1 MKPMRSAAIALSTF
15 LCFVPAARAAAP
27 DDPERVVMKLD
38 EFLKLYEKTR
48 AEEAS
53 APLDFAISSA
63 RYEGEVQLKDGE
75 PYAAVFKGKFRV
87 EVLRG
92 KGFVKVPFL
101 PATVALESAKIGN
114 AEAAVVIEDG
124 HYVLVTQQRGALTLD
139 VTFAA
144 AVTSAEGSS
153 AVSFQL
159 SPAGATSAVL
169 SVPAREDLDFT
180 VANAKLQ
187 SDKVVGDKRIVEA
200 VLPSTGVLEVKW
212 QRELPKAAQQ
222 ASRVLSEV
230 YTLVSLGEGLMR
242 ATTTV
247 QYTIL
252 FTGVDRLTLRVPK
265 DMTVLDVVGGGVR
278 EWKVDGDGNLTVA
291 LNYAAK
297 GAYSLRLEMEKV
309 VRGDIKDVAAPVTA
323 PVGVERTRGF
333 VGVESRGNLE
343 VDAGD
348 VKGATPVDVRAL
360 PAAIL
365 GITGQ
370 PVLLGYKYLGT
381 DLSIPLSAWQ
391 HVDADVLVTLLDETR
406 ARTMWTREGR
416 RLTSVK
422 YRIRNNRRQFL
433 RLALP
438 KGAELWSASVG
449 GRAVQP
455 ALAADKRVMI
465 PLVRS
470 QAAGGELA
478 AFEVEIVYVESG
490 APPSSSGRG
499 EFSATL
505 PGADAPCTYV
515 AWTVYAPDDAKIKRF
530 SIDGS
535 LRKVKYLSN
544 PIPAEDM
551 NYVQT
556 ATPQVAQQ
564 AEQQANAGSLGDGAM
579 PVPVSLPL
587 QGREVH
593 FEKLLALDE
602 ALKIFFRYRGLK
614 KN

>member
-1 MKPMRSAAIALSTF
+1 MMRSAAIALVTLLS
-15 LCFVPAARAAAP
+15 LVPAAQAAAP

-48 AEEAS
+48 AEEVT
-53 APLDFAISSA
+53 APIDYAISSA
-63 RYEGEVQLKDGE
+63 RYDGEVQLKDGE
-75 PYAAVFKGKFRV
+75 PYAAVFKGKFRID
-87 EVLRG
+87 VLRT
-92 KGFVKVPFL
+92 KGFARVPFL

-124 HYVLVTQQRGALTLD
+124 NYVLVTNQRGALTLD

-144 AVTSAEGSS
+144 AVATAEGSS
-153 AVSFQL
+153 GVSFQL
-159 SPAGATSAVL
+159 RPAGATSAVL

-180 VANAKLQ
+180 VAGAKLQ
-187 SDKVVGDKRIVEA
+187 SDKIVGDKRVVEA
-200 VLPSTGVLEVKW
+200 VLPSTGSLEIKW

-242 ATTTV
+242 ATTSV

-252 FTGVDRLTLRVPK
+252 FSGVDKLSLKVPK
-265 DMTVLDVVGGGVR
+265 DMTVLDVVGAGVR
-278 EWKVDGDGNLTVA
+278 EWKVDGEGTMTVA

-297 GAYSLRLEMEKV
+297 GAYALRFEMERV
-309 VRGDIKDVAAPVTA
+309 IRGDIKDVAAPVAA
-323 PVGVERTRGF
+323 PIGVERTRGF

-343 VDAGD
+343 IDSGE

-370 PVLLGYKYLGT
+370 PVLLGFKYLGA
-381 DLSIPLSAWQ
+381 DVSVPLSAWQ
-391 HVDADVLVTLLDETR
+391 HEDADVLVTLLDETR

-470 QAAGGELA
+470 QSAGGELA
-478 AFEVEIVYVESG
+478 AFEVELVYVENG
-490 APPSSSGRG
+490 APPSESGRG
-499 EFSATL
+499 AFKAAL
-505 PGADAPCTYV
+505 PKADAPCTYV
-515 AWTVYAPDDAKIKRF
+515 AWTVYAPDDAKIKRL
-530 SIDGS
+530 SIDGN
-535 LRKVKYLSN
+535 LRKVRYLSN

-556 ATPQVAQQ
+556 ATPEVMQQ
-564 AEQQANAGSLGDGAM
+564 AQGQAAPGGALGDGAM

-602 ALKIFFRYRGLK
+602 ELSIGFRYRGLK
-614 KN
+614 KR

>member
-1 MKPMRSAAIALSTF
+1 MRSVALTLALLS
-15 LCFVPAARAAAP
+15 LSPLARAAAP

-48 AEEAS
+48 AEEAT
-53 APLDFAISSA
+53 APLDYAISSA

-75 PYAAVFKGKFRV
+75 PYAAVFKAKFRV
-87 EVLRG
+87 DVLRT
-92 KGFVKVPFL
+92 KGFAKVPFL
-101 PATVALESAKIGN
+101 PATVALESAKIGA

-124 HYVLVTQQRGALTLD
+124 RYVLVTSQRGPLTLD

-144 AVTSAEGSS
+144 AVTTAEGSS

-159 SPAGATSAVL
+159 QPAGATSAVL

-187 SDKVVGDKRIVEA
+187 SDKVVGEKRVVEA
-200 VLPSTGVLEVKW
+200 VLPSTGLLEVRW

-252 FTGVDRLTLRVPK
+252 FAGVDRLALKVPR
-265 DMTVLDVVGGGVR
+265 DMTVLDVVGAGVR
-278 EWKVDGDGNLTVA
+278 EWKVDGEGNLAVS

-297 GAYSLRLEMEKV
+297 GAYALRLELEKV
-309 VRGDIKDVAAPVTA
+309 VKGDIKDVAAPVPA
-323 PVGVERTRGF
+323 PVGVERARGF

-343 VDAGD
+343 VDSGD
-348 VKGATPVDVRAL
+348 VKGATPVDVRSL

-370 PVLLGYKYLGT
+370 PVLLGFKYLA
-381 DLSIPLSAWQ
+381 SEVMIPLSAWQ
-391 HVDADVLVTLLDETR
+391 HQDADVLVTLLDETR

-438 KGAELWSASVG
+438 KGGELWSASVG

-470 QAAGGELA
+470 QSAGGELA
-478 AFEVEIVYVESG
+478 AFEVEIVYVEGG
-490 APPSSSGRG
+490 APPSEGGRG
-499 EFSATL
+499 DFKAAL
-505 PGADAPCTYV
+505 PRADAPCTYV
-515 AWTVYAPDDAKIKRF
+515 AWTVYAPDDAKIRRF
-530 SIDGS
+530 SVDGT
-535 LRKVKYLSN
+535 LRRVRYLSN

-551 NYVQT
+551 NYVQ
-556 ATPQVAQQ
+556 AANPQVVQQ
-564 AEQQANAGSLGDGAM
+564 AEQQANAGALGDGAM

-593 FEKLLALDE
+593 FERLLALDE
-602 ALKIFFRYRGLK
+602 PLEISFRYRGLK
-614 KN
+614 K

>member
-1 MKPMRSAAIALSTF
+1 MRRLPLALAF
-15 LCFVPAARAAAP
+15 LLVAPAARAAAP

-38 EFLKLYEKTR
+38 EFLKLYEKNR

-53 APLDFAISSA
+53 APLDYAISSA
-63 RYEGEVQLKDGE
+63 RYDGEVQLRDGE
-75 PYAAVFKGKFRV
+75 PHAAVFKAKFRV
-87 EVLRG
+87 EVLRARG
-92 KGFVKVPFL
+92 WVKIPFL
-101 PATVALESAKIGN
+101 PATVALESAKIG
-114 AEAAVVIEDG
+114 ASEAAVVIEDG
-124 HYVLVTQQRGALTLD
+124 RYVLVSNQRGPQTLE
-139 VTFAA
+139 VVFAA
-144 AVTSAEGSS
+144 AVTTAEGSS
-153 AVSFQL
+153 GVSFEL

-169 SVPAREDLDFT
+169 SVPAREGLDFT
-180 VANAKLQ
+180 VAGAKLQ
-187 SDKVVGDKRIVEA
+187 SDRVVGERRVVEA
-200 VLPSTGVLEVKW
+200 VLPSTGSLSIQW

-222 ASRVLSEV
+222 ASRVLAEV

-242 ATTTV
+242 ATTTA

-252 FTGVDRLTLRVPK
+252 FAGVDRLQLRVPK
-265 DMTVLDVVGGGVR
+265 DMTVLDVVGAGVR
-278 EWKVDGDGNLTVA
+278 EWKVDGEGNLNVA

-297 GAYSLRLEMEKV
+297 GSYALRIEMEKV
-309 VRGDIKDVAAPVTA
+309 VRGDASGLAAPIAA
-323 PVGVERTRGF
+323 PVGVERAKGF

-343 VDAGD
+343 IEAGE
-348 VKGATPVDVRAL
+348 VRGATPVDVRAL

-381 DLSIPLSAWQ
+381 EVSIPLSAFQ

-433 RLALP
+433 RLGLP
-438 KGAELWSASVG
+438 AKSELWSASVG

-455 ALAADKRVMI
+455 ALASDKRVMI

-470 QAAGGELA
+470 QSAGGELA

-490 APPSSSGRG
+490 SPPGERGRG
-499 EFSATL
+499 SFRAAL
-505 PGADAPCTYV
+505 PRADAPSTYV
-515 AWTVYAPDDAKIKRF
+515 AWTVYAPDDAKIRRF
-530 SIDGS
+530 TVDGN
-535 LRKVKYLSN
+535 LRRVKHLSN
-544 PIPAEDM
+544 PIPPQDM

-556 ATPQVAQQ
+556 VTPQI
-564 AEQQANAGSLGDGAM
+564 EQQAQSQASAGALGDGAV

-587 QGREVH
+587 QGKQVH

-602 ALKIFFRYRGLK
+602 QLEVSFGYRGLK
-614 KN
+614 RR

>member
-1 MKPMRSAAIALSTF
+1 MRKPGLALALALSSTP
-15 LCFVPAARAAAP
+15 LAAAAAP

-48 AEEAS
+48 AEEVT
-53 APLDFAISSA
+53 APLDFALSSA
-63 RYEGEVQLKDGE
+63 RYEGEVQLRDGE
-75 PYAAVFKGKFRV
+75 PYAAVFKARFRI
-87 EVLRG
+87 EILRS
-92 KGFVKVPFL
+92 KGYARVPFL
-101 PATVALESAKIGN
+101 PATVALESAKIGS

-124 HYVLVTQQRGALTLD
+124 HYVLVTNQRGALTLD

-144 AVTSAEGSS
+144 AVTTAEGSS
-153 AVSFQL
+153 TVSFQL
-159 SPAGATSAVL
+159 VPAGATSAVL

-180 VANAKLQ
+180 VAAAKLQ
-187 SDKVVGDKRIVEA
+187 SDRVVGDKRVVEA
-200 VLPSTGVLEVKW
+200 VLPATGALEIRW

-222 ASRVLSEV
+222 ASRVLGEV

-252 FTGVDRLTLRVPK
+252 FSGVDKLSLRVPK
-265 DMTVLDVVGGGVR
+265 DMTVLDVVGAGVR
-278 EWKVDGDGNLTVA
+278 EWKVDGEGNLAVQ

-297 GAYSLRLEMEKV
+297 GSYALRLEMEKV
-309 VRGDIKDVAAPVTA
+309 VRGDIKDVAAPIAV
-323 PVGVERTRGF
+323 PVGIERTRGF

-343 VDAGD
+343 VDAGE

-381 DLSIPLSAWQ
+381 EVSVPLSAWQ

-438 KGAELWSASVG
+438 EGAELWSASVG

-470 QAAGGELA
+470 QTAGGELA

-490 APPSSSGRG
+490 AAPPPSGRG
-499 EFSATL
+499 RFAATL
-505 PGADAPCTYV
+505 PRADAPCTYV
-515 AWTVYAPDDAKIKRF
+515 AWTVYAPEEARIRRF
-530 SIDGS
+530 SIDGN
-535 LRKVKYLSN
+535 LRRVRYLSN
-544 PIPAEDM
+544 PIPPEDM
-551 NYVQT
+551 NYVE
-556 ATPQVAQQ
+556 AASPEVVQQ
-564 AEQQANAGSLGDGAM
+564 AQTQAGAGALGDGAM

-587 QGREVH
+587 QGREIH

-602 ALKIFFRYRGLK
+602 ELTIAFKYRGLK
-614 KN
+614 RR

>member
-1 MKPMRSAAIALSTF
+1 MRSAAIALCTF
-15 LCFVPAARAAAP
+15 LSFVPAARAAAP

-48 AEEAS
+48 AEEAA
-53 APLDFAISSA
+53 APLDYAISSA

-144 AVTSAEGSS
+144 AVTTAEGSS

-187 SDKVVGDKRIVEA
+187 SDKVVGDRRIVEA
-200 VLPSTGVLEVKW
+200 VLPSTGALEVKW

-252 FTGVDRLTLRVPK
+252 FSGVDRLTLRVPK
-265 DMTVLDVVGGGVR
+265 DMTVLDVVGAGVR
-278 EWKVDGDGNLTVA
+278 EWKVDGDGNLAVA

-297 GAYSLRLEMEKV
+297 GAYALRLDMEKV
-309 VRGDIKDVAAPVTA
+309 VRGDIKDVAAPVTM

-381 DLSIPLSAWQ
+381 DISIPLSAWQ

-490 APPSSSGRG
+490 APPSDGGRG
-499 EFSATL
+499 EFKASL
-505 PGADAPCTYV
+505 PRADAPCTYV

-530 SIDGS
+530 SVDGS
-535 LRKVKYLSN
+535 LRKVRYLSN
-544 PIPAEDM
+544 PIPPEDM
-551 NYVQT
+551 NYVQ
-556 ATPQVAQQ
+556 AANPQVVAQ
-564 AEQQANAGSLGDGAM
+564 AEQQANTGSLGDGAM

-602 ALKIFFRYRGLK
+602 ELAIFFRYRGLK
-614 KN
+614 KR

>member
-1 MKPMRSAAIALSTF
+1 MRSAAIALVTLLSLSPVT
-15 LCFVPAARAAAP
+15 AAAAP

-48 AEEAS
+48 AEETT
-53 APLDFAISSA
+53 APLDYALSSA

-75 PYAAVFKGKFRV
+75 PYAAVFKARFRV
-87 EVLRG
+87 EVLRA
-92 KGFVKVPFL
+92 KGFAKVPFL

-144 AVTSAEGSS
+144 AVTTAEGSS
-153 AVSFQL
+153 GVSFQL

-180 VANAKLQ
+180 VAGAKLQ
-187 SDKVVGDKRIVEA
+187 SDKVVGDKRVVEA
-200 VLPSTGVLEVKW
+200 VLPSTGALEVKW

-242 ATTTV
+242 ATTTA

-252 FTGVDRLTLRVPK
+252 FTGVDKLALKVPR
-265 DMTVLDVVGGGVR
+265 DMTVLDVVGAGVR
-278 EWKVDGDGNLTVA
+278 EWKVDGEGNLGVQ

-297 GAYSLRLEMEKV
+297 GAYSLRIEMEKV
-309 VRGDIKDVAAPVTA
+309 VRGDIKDVAAPVPV
-323 PVGVERTRGF
+323 PVGVERARGF

-381 DLSIPLSAWQ
+381 DVSIPLSAWQ
-391 HVDADVLVTLLDETR
+391 HVDANVLVTLLDETR

-416 RLTSVK
+416 RLTFGEVPDPQQPAPVPAPGPAEG
-422 YRIRNNRRQFL
+422 RRAVERVGRRAGGPAGAGGRQAGDDPAGP
-433 RLALP
+433 LAGGGR
-438 KGAELWSASVG
+438 GAG
-449 GRAVQP
+449 GVRGGDRVRRERGAAVRQRPRAVQRDAASRRRAVHVRGLDGVRARRREGE
-455 ALAADKRVMI
+455 ALVDRRQPPQGPLPVEPDPGRGHELRADGHAAD
-465 PLVRS
+465 
-470 QAAGGELA
+470 
-478 AFEVEIVYVESG
+478 
-490 APPSSSGRG
+490 GRG
-499 EFSATL
+499 GAE
-505 PGADAPCTYV
+505 PGGPRRVARRRGDAGAGQP
-515 AWTVYAPDDAKIKRF
+515 AAP
-530 SIDGS
+530 G
-535 LRKVKYLSN
+535 
-544 PIPAEDM
+544 P
-551 NYVQT
+551 
-556 ATPQVAQQ
+556 
-564 AEQQANAGSLGDGAM
+564 
-579 PVPVSLPL
+579 
-587 QGREVH
+587 
-593 FEKLLALDE
+593 
-602 ALKIFFRYRGLK
+602 RGPF
-614 KN
+614 

>member
-1 MKPMRSAAIALSTF
+1 MMRSAAIALVTLLS
-15 LCFVPAARAAAP
+15 LVPAAQAAAP

-48 AEEAS
+48 AEEVT
-53 APLDFAISSA
+53 APIDYAISSA
-63 RYEGEVQLKDGE
+63 RYDGEVQLKDGE

-87 EVLRG
+87 DVLRT
-92 KGFVKVPFL
+92 KGFARVPFL

-124 HYVLVTQQRGALTLD
+124 NYVLVTNQRGALTLD

-153 AVSFQL
+153 GVSFQL
-159 SPAGATSAVL
+159 RPAGATSAVL

-180 VANAKLQ
+180 VAGAKLQ
-187 SDKVVGDKRIVEA
+187 SDKIVGEKRVVEA
-200 VLPSTGVLEVKW
+200 VLPSTGSLEIKW

-242 ATTTV
+242 ATTSV

-252 FTGVDRLTLRVPK
+252 FSGVDKLSLKVPK
-265 DMTVLDVVGGGVR
+265 DMTVLDVVGAGVR
-278 EWKVDGDGNLTVA
+278 EWKVDGEGTMTVA

-297 GAYSLRLEMEKV
+297 GAYALRFEMERV
-309 VRGDIKDVAAPVTA
+309 IRGDIKDVAAPVAA
-323 PVGVERTRGF
+323 PIGVERTRGF
-333 VGVESRGNLE
+333 VGVESRVNLE
-343 VDAGD
+343 IDSGE

-370 PVLLGYKYLGT
+370 PVLLGFKYLGA
-381 DLSIPLSAWQ
+381 DVSVPLSAWQ
-391 HVDADVLVTLLDETR
+391 HEDADVLVTLLDETR

-470 QAAGGELA
+470 QSAGGELA
-478 AFEVEIVYVESG
+478 AFEVELVYVENG
-490 APPSSSGRG
+490 APPSESGRG
-499 EFSATL
+499 AFKAAL
-505 PGADAPCTYV
+505 PKADAPCTYV
-515 AWTVYAPDDAKIKRF
+515 AWTVYAPDDAKIKRL
-530 SIDGS
+530 SIDGN
-535 LRKVKYLSN
+535 LRKVRYLSN

-556 ATPQVAQQ
+556 ATPEVMQQ
-564 AEQQANAGSLGDGAM
+564 AQGQAAPGGALGDGAM

-602 ALKIFFRYRGLK
+602 ELTIGFRYRGLK
-614 KN
+614 KR